1 MLELSQRQLTTD
13 QEAYYKYLS
22 RSISFQ
28 LIRATKDY
36 SGASF
41 GTVKFSSH
49 HFQAIFRGP
58 YKLPARF
65 YTVLDFKFREIVSFS
80 LQV

>member
-1 MLELSQRQLTTD
+1 
-13 QEAYYKYLS
+13 
-22 RSISFQ
+22 

-49 HFQAIFRGP
+49 HFQAIFQGP
-58 YKLPARF
+58 YKFPARF
-65 YTVLDFKFREIVSFS
+65 YTVLDFKFREFVSFS